1 MNEIQNVQR
10 QLLKEF
16 IAICEKHGLRYYLF
30 GGSCLG
36 AIRHQG
42 FIPWDDDL
50 DVAMPRPDFNKLI
63 ELTKEFKDPF
73 FLQSV
78 YSDKRYSYPYAKLRN
93 SNTCF
98 KEVLFA
104 YTNINHGIW
113 MDIFPLDG
121 MSRKPGATKVKS
133 FKPHFLWF
141 RWYFSYFSG
150 MLHKPRFNQHFLI
163 DILTNLVAI
172 LFFPFG
178 IFNWNSKSIS
188 KSIQKIPYEKAT
200 LVGPYLTM
208 YLNREALPPSV
219 FGDGVIA
226 KFEGLEVKVPS
237 DYHRYL
243 THIFGDYMKLPPI
256 EKQMGH
262 HYHVGVST
270 TTSYHNFK

>member
-50 DVAMPRPDFNKLI
+50 DIAMPRPDFNRLI
-63 ELTKEFKDPF
+63 ALTKEFKEPF

-78 YSDKRYSYPYAKLRN
+78 YSDNRYSYPYAKLRN
-93 SNTCF
+93 SDTCF
-98 KEVLFA
+98 KEAVFA
-104 YTNINHGIW
+104 FTNMNHGIW
-113 MDIFPLDG
+113 IDIFPLDG
-121 MSRKPGATKVKS
+121 MSKKPNATNVKS
-133 FKPHFLWF
+133 IKPYFLWF
-141 RWYFSYFSG
+141 RWYFSYLSA
-150 MLHKPRFNQHFLI
+150 MLHKPRFDKHFFL
-163 DILTNLVAI
+163 DIITNLI
-172 LFFPFG
+172 SIIFFPFG
-178 IFNWNSKSIS
+178 ILNWNSKSIS
-188 KSIQKIPYEKAT
+188 KSIQKIPYEEAS

-208 YLNREALPPSV
+208 YFNREALPSSV
-219 FGDGVIA
+219 FGEGVIA
-226 KFEGLEVKVPS
+226 KFEGLEVKVPA

-243 THIFGDYMKLPPI
+243 THIFGDYMKLPPK

-262 HYHVGVST
+262 HYHVGVSA
-270 TTSYHNFK
+270 TTSYRDYK